1 MSASFPCDT
10 DYVPAMPVADVAI
23 RAQREVTVTALLDS
37 GADATMLPITVVR
50 NVGARF
56 VRKQRMRGVV
66 GEFVEVSRYRV
77 EVEIG
82 GERLRRI
89 LAVGTDAE
97 TEFILGRD
105 VLNHLI
111 VTLDGIGS
119 ETEIS

>member
-1 MSASFPCDT
+1 
-10 DYVPAMPVADVAI
+10 MPVAEVVI

-37 GADATMLPITVVR
+37 GADATMLPMTILR
-50 NVGARF
+50 KVGARF

-66 GEFVEVSRYRV
+66 GGFVEVSRYRV

-82 GERLRRI
+82 GERLRGI

-119 ETEIS
+119 VTEIS